1 MRTEVRDIEA
11 DLCWLMQ
18 HNEGLTHE
26 EVMRDM
32 GPLIEERRQAFL
44 QDWRA
49 PSVVDVMGDDILW
62 LYRSGEL
69 VAASCGGAL

>member
-11 DLCWLMQ
+11 VEADLRWLMQ

-32 GPLIEERRQAFL
+32 GPLVMERRQAFL
-44 QDWRA
+44 EEWKDAWVRA
-49 PSVVDVMGDDILW
+49 A
-62 LYRSGEL
+62 EL
-69 VAASCGGAL
+69 EGAYWGRRAA